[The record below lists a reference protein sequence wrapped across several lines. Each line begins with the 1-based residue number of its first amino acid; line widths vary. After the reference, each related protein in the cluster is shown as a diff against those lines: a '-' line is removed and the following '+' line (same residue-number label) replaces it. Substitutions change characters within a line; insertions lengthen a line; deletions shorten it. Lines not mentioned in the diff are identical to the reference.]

1 MSQGQ
6 TLFKVVIVDDEPVA
20 RRGIR
25 RLLANEVDF
34 VVAGECRNG
43 AEALESI
50 RRLQPDLVF
59 LDVQMPQMDGF
70 EALRQLEPDQ
80 TPALIF
86 VTAYDEYT
94 LDAFAVHALDYLLK
108 PVDPLR
114 FQKTVAR
121 ARQHL
126 RNRDLAQVREQL
138 DALLTKLEQS
148 KPIDRLAVKLQERI
162 IFLETR
168 DIDWIEAEDNYV
180 RVHTQGQ
187 SYLLHETLTAME
199 KKLDP
204 TVFQRIHRSRIV
216 NHRKIKELRTLFHG
230 EYLVILQDG
239 SELTSGRGFRER
251 IQSIL
256 GE

>member
-1 MSQGQ
+1 MSHTQI
-6 TLFKVVIVDDEPVA
+6 LFKTLIVDDEPVA

-25 RLLANEVDF
+25 RLLEREIDF

-43 AEALESI
+43 DEALESM

-59 LDVQMPQMDGF
+59 LDVQMPKMNGL
-70 EALRQLEPDQ
+70 ETLRKIEPDQ
-80 TPALIF
+80 APAVIF
-86 VTAYDEYT
+86 VTAYDDYT
-94 LDAFAVHALDYLLK
+94 LDAFDVHALDYLLK
-108 PVDPLR
+108 PVNPIR
-114 FQKTVAR
+114 FQKAVAR
-121 ARQHL
+121 AREHL
-126 RNRDLAQVREQL
+126 CNRDLAQVREQL
-138 DALLTKLEQS
+138 HALLTKLEQP
-148 KPIDRLAVKLQERI
+148 KPVDRLAVKLQERI
-162 IFLETR
+162 IFLETH

-180 RVHTQGQ
+180 RIHTRGQ
-187 SYLLHETLTAME
+187 SYLLHETMTAME

-204 TVFQRIHRSRIV
+204 AVFRRIHRSRIV

-239 SELTSGRGFRER
+239 SELTSGRSFREH